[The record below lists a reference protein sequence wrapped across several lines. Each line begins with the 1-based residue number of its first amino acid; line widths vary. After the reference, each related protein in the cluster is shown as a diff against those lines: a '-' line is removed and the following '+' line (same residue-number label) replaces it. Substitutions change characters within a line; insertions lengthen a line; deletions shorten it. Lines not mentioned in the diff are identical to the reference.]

1 MEWILAFAGILFGGG
16 MIGNLIIFFI
26 KRHDDN
32 KSKQKDIYKKVYEK
46 LCSYKTLLEKLML
59 DYYKYCNILSKGVE
73 HKANNIYNN
82 IEQIERLR
90 KQIKKQEKKCKK
102 EGVDENNCI
111 VCEKMRANLLQLYND
126 VSLNY
131 SISNELIDECK
142 NYWTNHDED
151 ITSITNNNMN
161 IHNYLLVCKDK
172 NINNSLYNI
181 DINTIKIHGCLY
193 AKKDNEKIIIDLIL
207 KQMELIEYSLVLL
220 SKRL

>member
-1 MEWILAFAGILFGGG
+1 
-16 MIGNLIIFFI
+16 
-26 KRHDDN
+26 
-32 KSKQKDIYKKVYEK
+32 
-46 LCSYKTLLEKLML
+46 
-59 DYYKYCNILSKGVE
+59 
-73 HKANNIYNN
+73 
-82 IEQIERLR
+82 
-90 KQIKKQEKKCKK
+90 
-102 EGVDENNCI
+102 
-111 VCEKMRANLLQLYND
+111 MRANLLQLYND

-181 DINTIKIHGCLY
+181 DINTIKIHSCLY